1 MTDWKLAAR
10 ALDAG
15 ISEKDLAGMAAA
27 LEALEEVF
35 RPLVKTIPHETEP
48 SVKLGCPREEGA

>member
-15 ISEKDLAGMAAA
+15 ISEKDLAGTAAA

-35 RPLVKTIPHETEP
+35 RPLVKSIPHETEP
-48 SVKLGCPREEGA
+48 AGKLDCSREEGA

>member
-1 MTDWKLAAR
+1 MTDWKLVAR

-15 ISEKDLAGMAAA
+15 ISEKDLAGMASA

-35 RPLVKTIPHETEP
+35 RPLVKSIPHEIEP
-48 SVKLGCPREEGA
+48 AVKLDCPREEGA

>member
-10 ALDAG
+10 ALDVG

-48 SVKLGCPREEGA
+48 AGKLGCPREEGA